1 MSETVIENEV
11 VTEVPGGED
20 FATLFE
26 ASYAAHRIE
35 RLTHGQTVEGTIVAI
50 GPEVVLVDA
59 SWRAMG
65 LLCEEP

>member
-11 VTEVPGGED
+11 VTEVPNGED
-20 FATLFE
+20 FETLFE
-26 ASYAAHRIE
+26 ASYAANRIE